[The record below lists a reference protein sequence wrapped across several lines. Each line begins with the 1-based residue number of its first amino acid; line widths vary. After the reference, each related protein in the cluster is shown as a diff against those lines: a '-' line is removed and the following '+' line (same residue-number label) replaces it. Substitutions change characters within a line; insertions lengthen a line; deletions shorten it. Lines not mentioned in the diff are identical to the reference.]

1 MAIQQRKVKWGII
14 GPGFIATQF
23 AAGLAESEHGELVAI
38 ASRNPGNPKLRDN
51 FPGVRVLDGYE
62 AMLVDAEVEAVYVA
76 TPHPGHA
83 EWSIKCAE
91 AGKHVLCEKPMGLSA
106 FEADAMFHAA
116 GKAGTF
122 MGEAFM
128 YRLHPQ
134 TRKLIDLIGSGRIGE
149 VRKIQSSFGFSIP
162 FNPMHRL
169 LANDLAG
176 GGILDVGCYPASMAR
191 LIAGVA
197 SGGDFLEPE
206 KVSGMAHLGK
216 TGVDEW
222 ASALLEFPNGIIAE
236 ISCAVS
242 VNLDNV
248 LRIYGTKGRIE
259 VKDFWFAG
267 FRSGKIGVIHV
278 LPTDGEP
285 EDVVTPEDRHLYFFE
300 ADAASRAILAGR
312 REFEAPGMAWDD
324 TLGNLRVLDTWRR
337 DSGLVYDIEKPAR
350 RTQTLKGED
359 LRFGPD
365 TIEHVQVHGLA
376 RPTSPVALG
385 FEFYPDFAAA
395 AIMLDAF
402 YERGGNLF
410 DTAHIYQS
418 GKTETHF
425 GQWHTSRGLDRNSF
439 VLIGKGAHSPLTY
452 PDVIAPELTASL
464 DRLQTDH
471 VDLYFMHR
479 DNLDVPVGEFV
490 DAMDDE
496 VRKGRIRGLFGGSN
510 WTRERLQEAIDYA
523 RANGKTAPGALSN
536 NFALADMIQPIWAG
550 CIAASDPAFRAW
562 LHETRMPNFA
572 WSSQARGFFT
582 DAAGP
587 DKRDNAELVHTWYS
601 DANFARRE
609 RAIMLA
615 AELGVTPIQIA
626 LAYVLAQ
633 PFPVVPLIGP
643 RRLVELDSS
652 LAALK
657 IKLTPQQVKWL
668 ESGDRN

>member
-1 MAIQQRKVKWGII
+1 MASEQRKVKWGII

-23 AAGLAESEHGELVAI
+23 AAGLAESDLGELVAI
-38 ASRNPGNPKLRDN
+38 ASRHPDNPKLKEN
-51 FPGVRVLDGYE
+51 FPGVRVVDGYQ
-62 AMLVDAEVEAVYVA
+62 ALVEDAEVEAVYVA

-83 EWSIKCAE
+83 EWAIKCAE
-91 AGKHVLCEKPMGLSA
+91 AGKHVLSEKPMGLSA

-116 GKAGTF
+116 GKSGTF

-134 TRKLIDLIGSGRIGE
+134 TRKLIDLIKSKKIGE
-149 VRKIQSSFGFSIP
+149 VRKIQSSFGFAIP
-162 FNPMHRL
+162 FNPEHRL

-191 LIAGVA
+191 LIAGA
-197 SGGDFLEPE
+197 AAGKDFLEPSE
-206 KVSGMAHLGK
+206 VLGMAHLGE

-222 ASALLEFPNGIIAE
+222 TSALLKFPNEIIAE

-242 VNLDNV
+242 LNLDNV

-278 LPTDGEP
+278 LPEDGEP

-300 ADAASRAILAGR
+300 ADAASRAILDGR
-312 REFEAPGMAWDD
+312 QEFSAPGMSWDD
-324 TLGNLRVLDTWRR
+324 TLGNLRVLDKWRS
-337 DSGLVYDIEKPAR
+337 DSGLVYDIETPAR
-350 RTQTLKGED
+350 RTQTIKGED

-365 TIEHVQVHGLA
+365 TMEHVTIHGLA
-376 RPTSPVALG
+376 RPVSPVALG

-395 AIMLDAF
+395 AITLDAF
-402 YERGGNLF
+402 FERGGNLF
-410 DTAHIYQS
+410 DTAHIYQG

-425 GQWHTSRGLDRNSF
+425 GEWHTSRGLDRQSF
-439 VLIGKGAHSPLTY
+439 VLIGKGAHSPVTY
-452 PDVIAPELTASL
+452 PDVIARELTESL
-464 DRLQTDH
+464 DRLQTDY
-471 VDLYFMHR
+471 VDVYFMHR

-490 DAMDDE
+490 DAMDAE
-496 VRKGRIRGLFGGSN
+496 VKKGRIRGLVGGSN
-510 WTRERLQEAIDYA
+510 WTKERLQEAIHYA
-523 RANGKTAPGALSN
+523 GRSGKTAPGALSN
-536 NFALADMIQPIWAG
+536 NFALAEMIEPIWAG
-550 CIAASDPAFRAW
+550 CIAASDPDFKAW
-562 LHETRMPNFA
+562 LNETKMPNFA

-582 DAAGP
+582 DAAGR

-601 DANFARRE
+601 ERNFGRRD
-609 RAIMLA
+609 RAMQLA
-615 AELGVTPIQIA
+615 EKLGVSPIQIA

-652 LAALK
+652 LAALS
-657 IKLTPQQVKWL
+657 IKLTPDQVLWL
-668 ESGDRN
+668 ETGD